1 MKNLIDVIDL
11 SGVPNILALLND
23 DKEYYGGVG
32 KKFLSNSDIGTLL
45 TNPKDFGKSREDS
58 KAFMDGRYFHQLIL
72 EPEKA
77 VNTPFVDVST
87 RTTKEYKNYCETNNL
102 PFCMLK
108 KEMEEVE
115 NLVNIIKGNITFYD
129 EIFREDNQFE
139 VPAIGMIQGMMFK
152 GKADIVGKDFLIDLK
167 TTGDI
172 QKFKYSA
179 KAYNYDSQCYIYQQL
194 FRKPLVFYAIDKTTG
209 VLGIFKPT
217 EEFIRSGES
226 KVARAI
232 EVFSKYFGSKPTDNI
247 DNYFIDEFLS

>member
-11 SGVPNILALLND
+11 KGEPNILALLND

-194 FRKPLVFYAIDKTTG
+194 FGKPLVFYAIDKTTG
-209 VLGIFKPT
+209 VLGIFKPSP
-217 EEFIRSGES
+217 EFIESGEL

-232 EVFSKYFGSKPTDNI
+232 EVFSKYFGAAPTDNI
-247 DNYFIDEFLS
+247 DNYHIDTWLI

>member
-1 MKNLIDVIDL
+1 MKTLLETIDL
-11 SGVPNILALLND
+11 TGEPNILALLND
-23 DKEYYGGVG
+23 DKEYYGGIG

-45 TNPKDFGKSREDS
+45 NNPKDFGKPREDN

-129 EIFREDNQFE
+129 EIFKEDNQFE

-194 FRKPLVFYAIDKTTG
+194 FGKPLVFYVIDKTTG
-209 VLGIFKPT
+209 VLGIFKPSP
-217 EEFIRSGES
+217 EFIESGEL

-232 EVFSKYFGSKPTDNI
+232 EVFSKYFGAAPTDNI
-247 DNYFIDEFLS
+247 DNYHIDTWLI